1 MKIGLCENDI
11 IITENLIKI
20 IRKLEKTVHDKFWIE
35 EFSKMEEVCKYL
47 QSGNKL
53 DIIILEVTMQT
64 ADGLEIAKF
73 IRNQINDQL
82 MQIIFLSAKES
93 YAMEVFSVR
102 PFDFLVSPF
111 TDEKISD
118 VIQKAVEHIETNSQ
132 AFVYEKNGGLFR
144 VPYKKIIYFE
154 SFRRKIQIV
163 TVDREESFY
172 GKISDLENQLDS
184 DSFIAINRSIIINF
198 LYADSYQGTGIK
210 MSNGEVLSVSRSREK
225 KIQEMFRRFG
235 IIWSK

>member
-1 MKIGLCENDI
+1 MKIGLCENG
-11 IITENLIKI
+11 IITMENLIKI
-20 IRKLEKTVHDKFWIE
+20 VRKLEKTVHDKFWIE
-35 EFSKMEEVCKYL
+35 EFSKHEEICDYL
-47 QSGNKL
+47 QSGDKL
-53 DIIILEVTMQT
+53 DILILEVTMQP

-82 MQIIFLSAKES
+82 MQIIFLSAKEN
-93 YAMEVFSVR
+93 YAMKVFSVR

-111 TDEKISD
+111 TEEKISD
-118 VIQKAVEHIETNSQ
+118 VIQRAVEHIEASSQ
-132 AFVYEKNGGLFR
+132 AFVYEKKGGLFR
-144 VPYKKIIYFE
+144 IPYKKIIYFE
-154 SFRRKIQIV
+154 SFRRKIQII

-210 MSNGEVLSVSRSREK
+210 MSNGEVLPVSRSREK
-225 KIQEMFRRFG
+225 KIQEMFHRFG
-235 IIWSK
+235 IMWYK